1 MENRLKELRQKNS
14 LTLEKMGEKVGIA
27 KNTLSRYESG
37 KREPKLEVWQKL
49 ADFFD
54 VSVPYLQGFETQI
67 PNRLRELR
75 RSHGLTLKDTVEKV
89 KEQEALIITADALA
103 KYERGDREPKL
114 EILQKLADFFK
125 VPVTYLQGFD
135 KYQPNKLKELRDK
148 KGMSQS
154 QFVQAFNELLI
165 SKKMKPITIPTY
177 SRWENSINSPT
188 EKVWQQLAKYFQV
201 SVPYLKGE
209 IDTEYVGKI
218 IKTIY
223 LVACNKKVVIKT
235 KKESII
241 TEKNRTIAITELL
254 LLLFKEL
261 NLDHKSESR
270 EIFEKNASLLGLTGD
285 ERIDYFKKV
294 SVSTTEENYRY
305 DIECA
310 KALID
315 FYDSL

>member
-1 MENRLKELRQKNS
+1 MENRLKEIRQKNS

-49 ADFFD
+49 ADFFN
-54 VSVPYLQGFETQI
+54 VSVPYLQGLDEHTS
-67 PNRLRELR
+67 NR
-75 RSHGLTLKDTVEKV
+75 
-89 KEQEALIITADALA
+89 
-103 KYERGDREPKL
+103 
-114 EILQKLADFFK
+114 
-125 VPVTYLQGFD
+125 
-135 KYQPNKLKELRDK
+135 LKELRDK
-148 KGMSQS
+148 KRVSQGD
-154 QFVQAFNELLI
+154 
-165 SKKMKPITIPTY
+165 
-177 SRWENSINSPT
+177 
-188 EKVWQQLAKYFQV
+188 LAKATGLTRQAISNYENNERNPNEKMWQKLADYFDV
-201 SVPYLKGE
+201 SVPYIKGE

-223 LVACNKKVVIKT
+223 LVACNKTITIIT
-235 KKESII
+235 KKECIR
-241 TEKNRTIAITELL
+241 TEKDRTIAITELL

-270 EIFEKNASLLGLTGD
+270 EIFEKDASLLGLTGD
-285 ERIDYFKKV
+285 ERIDYFKRV
-294 SVSTTEENYRY
+294 SVSATEENYRY

>member
-1 MENRLKELRQKNS
+1 MENRIKELRECRNISQKELANVLNTTQQAIS
-14 LTLEKMGEKVGIA
+14 L
-27 KNTLSRYESG
+27 YESG
-37 KREPKLEVWQKL
+37 KREPKLKVWQKL
-49 ADFFD
+49 GDFFN
-54 VSVPYLQGFETQI
+54 VSVPYLQGFNGHK
-67 PNRLRELR
+67 PNRIKKLRQLKKV
-75 RSHGLTLKDTVEKV
+75 SQGNLAKVTGLTN
-89 KEQEALIITADALA
+89 QAISQ
-103 KYERGDREPKL
+103 YENGKRN
-114 EILQKLADFFK
+114 
-125 VPVTYLQGFD
+125 
-135 KYQPNKLKELRDK
+135 PN
-148 KGMSQS
+148 
-154 QFVQAFNELLI
+154 
-165 SKKMKPITIPTY
+165 
-177 SRWENSINSPT
+177 
-188 EKVWQQLAKYFQV
+188 EKVWQQLADYFDV

-223 LVACNKKVVIKT
+223 LVACNKKITIIT
-235 KKESII
+235 KKECIR
-241 TEKNRTIAITELL
+241 TEKDRTIAITELL

-261 NLDHKSESR
+261 NLDYKSESR

>member
-1 MENRLKELRQKNS
+1 MENRIKELRQKNS

-54 VSVPYLQGFETQI
+54 VSVPYLQGFETQV

-125 VPVTYLQGFD
+125 VSVPYIQGFD
-135 KYQPNKLKELRDK
+135 EHRPNRIKKLRQLK
-148 KGMSQS
+148 KVSQGNLAKVTGLTNQAIS
-154 QFVQAFNELLI
+154 Q
-165 SKKMKPITIPTY
+165 Y
-177 SRWENSINSPT
+177 ENGKRNPN
-188 EKVWQQLAKYFQV
+188 EKVWQQLADYFDV
-201 SVPYLKGE
+201 SVPYIKGE

-223 LVACNKKVVIKT
+223 LVACNEKITIIT
-235 KKESII
+235 KKECIR
-241 TEKNRTIAITELL
+241 TEKDRTIAITELL

-270 EIFEKNASLLGLTGD
+270 EIFEKNASLLSLTGD

>member
-1 MENRLKELRQKNS
+1 MENRIKEIRQKNS
-14 LTLEKMGEKVGIA
+14 LTLKELGSKIGIP
-27 KNTLSRYESG
+27 NNSLSQYENG
-37 KREPKLEVWQKL
+37 RRQPKLEVWQKL
-49 ADFFD
+49 ADFFN
-54 VSVPYLQGFETQI
+54 VSVPYLQGFETQV

-114 EILQKLADFFK
+114 EILQKLADFF
-125 VPVTYLQGFD
+125 D
-135 KYQPNKLKELRDK
+135 
-148 KGMSQS
+148 
-154 QFVQAFNELLI
+154 
-165 SKKMKPITIPTY
+165 
-177 SRWENSINSPT
+177 
-188 EKVWQQLAKYFQV
+188 V
-201 SVPYLKGE
+201 SVPYIKGE

-223 LVACNKKVVIKT
+223 LVACNKKITILT
-235 KKESII
+235 KKECIR
-241 TEKNRTIAITELL
+241 TEKDRTIAITELL

-270 EIFEKNASLLGLTGD
+270 EIFEKDASLLGLTGD

-294 SVSTTEENYRY
+294 SVSATEENYRY
-305 DIECA
+305 DIGCA

>member
-1 MENRLKELRQKNS
+1 MENRLKEIRIKKK
-14 LTLEKMGEKVGIA
+14 LTLDDIEAKTGI
-27 KNTLSRYESG
+27 KRGTYSNYENS
-37 KREPKLEVWQKL
+37 KTEPKLEVWQKL
-49 ADFFD
+49 ADFFN
-54 VSVPYLQGFETQI
+54 VSVPYLQGFETQV

-125 VPVTYLQGFD
+125 VSVPYLQGFD
-135 KYQPNKLKELRDK
+135 EHKSNRLKDLRDK
-148 KGMSQS
+148 KGISQS

-177 SRWENSINSPT
+177 SRWENSLNNPT
-188 EKVWQQLAKYFQV
+188 EKVWQQLADYFDV

-209 IDTEYVGKI
+209 IDTEYLGKI

-223 LVACNKKVVIKT
+223 LVACNKRVVIKT

-241 TEKNRTIAITELL
+241 AENDRLIAITSLL
-254 LLLFKEL
+254 LLMFKEL

-315 FYDSL
+315 FYDNL

>member
-125 VPVTYLQGFD
+125 VPVPYVQGFD

-154 QFVQAFNELLI
+154 QFVQTFNELLI

-209 IDTEYVGKI
+209 IDTEYLEKLVELLILLSFPKI
-218 IKTIY
+218 VISYGDTDIDDDTKPFISVEIMSQICKSLGYDSKDKFLEIY
-223 LVACNKKVVIKT
+223 KKVMKLVDDTETVEYLQEFQSVIIQLMPKAKGIT
-235 KKESII
+235 K
-241 TEKNRTIAITELL
+241 NLL
-254 LLLFKEL
+254 NAYD
-261 NLDHKSESR
+261 NLQTCT
-270 EIFEKNASLLGLTGD
+270 N
-285 ERIDYFKKV
+285 
-294 SVSTTEENYRY
+294 
-305 DIECA
+305 
-310 KALID
+310 
-315 FYDSL
+315 

>member
-1 MENRLKELRQKNS
+1 MENRLKELRQKNN
-14 LTLEKMGEKVGIA
+14 LTLKELGSKIGIP
-27 KNTLSRYESG
+27 NNSLSQYENG
-37 KREPKLEVWQKL
+37 RRQAKLEVWQKL

-114 EILQKLADFFK
+114 EILQKLADFF
-125 VPVTYLQGFD
+125 D
-135 KYQPNKLKELRDK
+135 
-148 KGMSQS
+148 
-154 QFVQAFNELLI
+154 
-165 SKKMKPITIPTY
+165 
-177 SRWENSINSPT
+177 
-188 EKVWQQLAKYFQV
+188 V
-201 SVPYLKGE
+201 SVPYIQGFDEHRPNRIKKLRQLKKVSQGNLAKVTGLTNQAISQYENGKRNPNEKIWQKLADYFDVSVPYIKGE

-223 LVACNKKVVIKT
+223 LVACNKKITIIT
-235 KKESII
+235 KKECIR
-241 TEKNRTIAITELL
+241 TEKDRTIAITELL

-270 EIFEKNASLLGLTGD
+270 EIFEKDASLLGLTGD

-294 SVSTTEENYRY
+294 SVSATEENYRY
-305 DIECA
+305 DIGCA

>member
-1 MENRLKELRQKNS
+1 MENRIKELRECRNISQEELATALNTTQQSIS
-14 LTLEKMGEKVGIA
+14 L
-27 KNTLSRYESG
+27 YESG
-37 KREPKLEVWQKL
+37 DREPKLKIWQKL
-49 ADFFD
+49 ADFFN
-54 VSVPYLQGFETQI
+54 VSVPYLQGFETQV

-114 EILQKLADFFK
+114 EILQKLADFFDVS
-125 VPVTYLQGFD
+125 VPYIQGFD
-135 KYQPNKLKELRDK
+135 EHRPNRIKKLRQLK
-148 KGMSQS
+148 KVSQGNLAKVTGLTNQAIS
-154 QFVQAFNELLI
+154 QYENGKRNPNEKI
-165 SKKMKPITIPTY
+165 
-177 SRWENSINSPT
+177 
-188 EKVWQQLAKYFQV
+188 WQQLADYFDV
-201 SVPYLKGE
+201 SAPYIKGE

-223 LVACNKKVVIKT
+223 LVACNKKIAIIT
-235 KKESII
+235 KKECIR
-241 TEKNRTIAITELL
+241 TEKDRTIAITELL

-305 DIECA
+305 DIESA

>member
-49 ADFFD
+49 ADFFN
-54 VSVPYLQGFETQI
+54 VSVPYLQGFETQV

-114 EILQKLADFFK
+114 ENLQKLADFFNVS
-125 VPVTYLQGFD
+125 VPYLQGLD
-135 KYQPNKLKELRDK
+135 EHTSNRLKELRDK
-148 KGMSQS
+148 KGISQS

-209 IDTEYVGKI
+209 IDTEYLEKLVELLILLSFPKI
-218 IKTIY
+218 VISYGDTDIDDDTKPFISVEIMSQICKSLGYDSKDKFLEIY
-223 LVACNKKVVIKT
+223 KKVMKLVDDTETVEYLQDFKSVIIQLMHKA
-235 KKESII
+235 EGI
-241 TEKNRTIAITELL
+241 TNNLL
-254 LLLFKEL
+254 QAYE
-261 NLDHKSESR
+261 NL
-270 EIFEKNASLLGLTGD
+270 
-285 ERIDYFKKV
+285 
-294 SVSTTEENYRY
+294 
-305 DIECA
+305 
-310 KALID
+310 
-315 FYDSL
+315 

>member
-1 MENRLKELRQKNS
+1 MKRKRWFMTKHSCRRLNMENRLKEIRQKNS

-49 ADFFD
+49 ADFFN
-54 VSVPYLQGFETQI
+54 VSVPYLQGLDEHTS
-67 PNRLRELR
+67 NR
-75 RSHGLTLKDTVEKV
+75 
-89 KEQEALIITADALA
+89 
-103 KYERGDREPKL
+103 
-114 EILQKLADFFK
+114 
-125 VPVTYLQGFD
+125 
-135 KYQPNKLKELRDK
+135 LKELRNRNHLTLK
-148 KGMSQS
+148 ELGQNVGMANNTLSQYENGKRNP
-154 QFVQAFNELLI
+154 NEKI
-165 SKKMKPITIPTY
+165 
-177 SRWENSINSPT
+177 
-188 EKVWQQLAKYFQV
+188 WQQLADYFDV
-201 SVPYLKGE
+201 SVPYIKGE
-209 IDTEYVGKI
+209 IDTKYVGKI

-223 LVACNKKVVIKT
+223 LVACNKKITIIT
-235 KKESII
+235 KKECIR
-241 TEKNRTIAITELL
+241 TEKDRTIAITELL

>member
-49 ADFFD
+49 ADFFN
-54 VSVPYLQGFETQI
+54 VSVPYLQGFETQV

-125 VPVTYLQGFD
+125 VPVPYVQGFD

-154 QFVQAFNELLI
+154 QFVQTFNELLI
-165 SKKMKPITIPTY
+165 SKKMKPITISTY

-209 IDTEYVGKI
+209 IDTEYLEKLVELLMLLSFPKI
-218 IKTIY
+218 VISYGDTDIDDDTKPFISVEIMSQICKSLGYDSKDKFLEIY
-223 LVACNKKVVIKT
+223 KKVMKLVDDTETVEYLQDFKSVIIQLMHKA
-235 KKESII
+235 EGI
-241 TEKNRTIAITELL
+241 TNNLL
-254 LLLFKEL
+254 QAYE
-261 NLDHKSESR
+261 NL
-270 EIFEKNASLLGLTGD
+270 
-285 ERIDYFKKV
+285 
-294 SVSTTEENYRY
+294 
-305 DIECA
+305 
-310 KALID
+310 
-315 FYDSL
+315 

>member
-1 MENRLKELRQKNS
+1 MENRIKEIRQKNS

-49 ADFFD
+49 ADFFN
-54 VSVPYLQGFETQI
+54 VSVPYLQGFETQV

-114 EILQKLADFFK
+114 EILQKLADFFDVS
-125 VPVTYLQGFD
+125 VPYIQGFD
-135 KYQPNKLKELRDK
+135 EHRPNRIKKLRQLK
-148 KGMSQS
+148 KVSQGNLAKVTGLTNQAIS
-154 QFVQAFNELLI
+154 QYENGKRNPNEKI
-165 SKKMKPITIPTY
+165 
-177 SRWENSINSPT
+177 
-188 EKVWQQLAKYFQV
+188 WQQLAEYFDV
-201 SVPYLKGE
+201 SVPYIKGE

-223 LVACNKKVVIKT
+223 LVACNKKITIIT
-235 KKESII
+235 KKECIR
-241 TEKNRTIAITELL
+241 TEKDRTIAITELL

-270 EIFEKNASLLGLTGD
+270 EIFEKDASLLGLTGD

-294 SVSTTEENYRY
+294 SVSATEENYRY
-305 DIECA
+305 DIGCA

-315 FYDSL
+315 FYDSLLICTN